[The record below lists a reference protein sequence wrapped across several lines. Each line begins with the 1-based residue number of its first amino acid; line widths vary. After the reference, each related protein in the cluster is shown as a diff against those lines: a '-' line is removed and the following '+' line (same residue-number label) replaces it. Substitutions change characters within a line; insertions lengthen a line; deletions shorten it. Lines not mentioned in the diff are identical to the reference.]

1 MPESPMNVVRAV
13 LAGERR
19 PDQLPIDDLAAACEH
34 LNDAYRAGDPI
45 VTDRQYDE
53 LFYGVLLERAPNHP
67 FVNQVEPESGADLGR
82 GRVVHA
88 YPMLSTEKAY
98 TGEEI
103 ERFFRR
109 VERAA
114 EAVAIPFE
122 DVVFRATPKLDGIA
136 GFDNGKT
143 LASRGNGE
151 VGSDLTF
158 GIERGLVMTGGR
170 GLGAG
175 EIVVDQRYFED
186 HLESQ
191 YGLDHPRN
199 FVAGFFAADT
209 VKPHHE
215 AACASG
221 ALRFVPYDT
230 MEQAWEGSAEAFM
243 ADWKGIMD
251 EIRSACPYLTDGI
264 VLEVHSVES
273 DPGVET
279 SLWNELGSTNHH
291 HRWQL
296 AIKPKG
302 ESKTT
307 TVTAVRAQT
316 GRTGR
321 VTPVLEIEPVR
332 LEGASITNVTAHTAS
347 SITRLGLGPGAVV
360 EITRAGGVIPKL
372 IDVHQPSSE
381 VVPITS
387 CPSCDHELEADGEY
401 AVCINPTCP
410 AQAETRLIHWF
421 RTLGTADLFGP
432 VTAAKLVEA
441 GHTEPLTV
449 YALTEADFQEMGFG
463 PGQSANLVAELARS
477 QTEEIPDWRW
487 LAAVGIR
494 HLGRGDSRRLL
505 SVYSLEEVIEG
516 LSSEQIAAVE
526 GFGPITSP
534 LIAHSLVEQRDSLR
548 ALLALGFRLKSTRQA
563 EEAAIDGVLAGKK
576 VVFTGAMQSGSRDDM
591 KEQARSLG
599 AKVQSGV
606 NGSTD
611 ILVAGERVGAKKMQ
625 AAQKH
630 AEDGSLEILSERDW
644 LGLIE

>member
-1 MPESPMNVVRAV
+1 MPDSPLNVVRAV
-13 LAGERR
+13 VAGESR
-19 PDQLPIDDLAAACEH
+19 PDTLPIDDLAAACEH
-34 LNDAYRAGDPI
+34 LNDAYRAGEPI

-53 LFYGVLLERAPNHP
+53 LFHGVLLDRAPDHP

-88 YPMLSTEKAY
+88 LPMLSTEKAY
-98 TGEEI
+98 TGEEV
-103 ERFFRR
+103 ERFFKR

-114 EAVAIPFE
+114 EDVGIAAD
-122 DVVFRATPKLDGIA
+122 DVVYRATPKLDGIA

-158 GIERGLVMTGGR
+158 GIERGLVMTDGR
-170 GLGAG
+170 GHGAG
-175 EIVVDQRYFED
+175 EIVVDQLYFEN

-191 YGLDHPRN
+191 FGLDHPRN

-215 AACASG
+215 AACAAG
-221 ALRFVPYDT
+221 ALRFVPYETLKDV
-230 MEQAWEGSAEAFM
+230 WIGSAEDFKAGWERIM
-243 ADWKGIMD
+243 ADL
-251 EIRSACPYLTDGI
+251 RSACPYLTDGI
-264 VLEVHSVES
+264 VLEVHSVAS

-279 SLWNELGSTNHH
+279 SLWAELGSTSHH
-291 HRWQL
+291 HRWQI

-347 SITRLGLGPGAVV
+347 SIARLGLGPGAVV

-372 IDVHQPSSE
+372 IDVHEPSSE
-381 VVPITS
+381 VAPITA
-387 CPSCDHELEADGEY
+387 CPSCEHDLETDGEY

-432 VTAAKLVEA
+432 VAAARLVEA

-449 YALTEADFQEMGFG
+449 YALTESDFEGMGFG

-477 QTEEIPDWRW
+477 LREEIPDWRW

-505 SVYSLEEVIEG
+505 SAYSLEEVIEG
-516 LSSEQIAAVE
+516 LSPEQIAAVE

-534 LIAHSLVEQRDSLR
+534 LIAHSLEEQRESLR
-548 ALLALGFRLKSTRQA
+548 GLLALGFRLKSTRQA
-563 EEAAIDGVLAGKK
+563 AQAASDGVLAGKS
-576 VVFTGAMQSGSRDDM
+576 VVFTGAMQSGSRDAM
-591 KEQARSLG
+591 KEKARALG

-606 NGSTD
+606 NGKTFS
-611 ILVAGERVGAKKMQ
+611 M
-625 AAQKH
+625 
-630 AEDGSLEILSERDW
+630 GS
-644 LGLIE
+644 